1 MKITDTRMNDENY
14 KYLGILVMEEI
25 KPELARSILRQ
36 KLKETDEAIKAN
48 PAYYEANGTM
58 HASWKYCD
66 DLQKWNMTPE
76 EEAEYSRRREVV
88 TDCLSLIYK
97 HNRLSHMLATL

>member
-14 KYLGILVMEEI
+14 SYLALLVMEEI
-25 KPELARSILRQ
+25 KPEMARTILRQ

-48 PAYYEANGTM
+48 PAYVKTNGIMNANWG
-58 HASWKYCD
+58 YCE
-66 DLQKWNMTPE
+66 DLRKWNMTPE
-76 EEAEYSRRREVV
+76 EEAEYDKRREVV
-88 TDCLSLIYK
+88 TDCLALIYK